1 MIRVTMSILKQIF
14 FSKGYKML
22 TLEQIRQELTDRRPG
37 MVAEATGL
45 HINTVRDIRDNIEA
59 NPTYRVIEALSN
71 YFEQKNG

>member
-1 MIRVTMSILKQIF
+1 
-14 FSKGYKML
+14 ML
-22 TLEQIRQELTDRRPG
+22 TLEQIRQELADRRPG

>member
-1 MIRVTMSILKQIF
+1 
-14 FSKGYKML
+14 ML